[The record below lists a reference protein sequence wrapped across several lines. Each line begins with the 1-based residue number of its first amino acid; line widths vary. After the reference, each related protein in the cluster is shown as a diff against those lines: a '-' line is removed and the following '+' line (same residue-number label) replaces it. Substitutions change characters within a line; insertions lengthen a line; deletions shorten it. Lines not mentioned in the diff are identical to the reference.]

1 MEKAN
6 ENFDENETKKN
17 EIDEDEINEN
27 IVDEVEVNEQLEND
41 DDENDKS
48 QCEED
53 SPEVITL
60 EEQMNILKSQK
71 SVLKDEN
78 EKLKNELDAL
88 KDRLARTLAE
98 YDNYRKRT
106 IKEKEAIY
114 TEACGD
120 VLKNVFPI
128 MDNLERASVV
138 NGNVDDIKKGIDM
151 TVKSFNE
158 ALKKLEVEEID
169 ASGDFDPNFH
179 NAVMHVEDET
189 VGTNQVVEVLQK
201 GYKKGE
207 KVLRYSMV
215 KVAN

>member
-41 DDENDKS
+41 DDKNDKS

-106 IKEKEAIY
+106 IKEKESIY